1 MPPSYPSLTLR
12 AKNARR
18 TQYVRP
24 KCLKEGAFGEGT
36 RKARD
41 KKAGMIESFLRS
53 NRASGYNHYS
63 KEKGVM

>member
-12 AKNARR
+12 EKNARR
-18 TQYVRP
+18 TQYVWP
-24 KCLKEGAFGEGT
+24 KYLIGGALGEGI
-36 RKARD
+36 RKTRD